1 MLRFIVRRLLG
12 VIPVLFG
19 LSIILFAFTHFL
31 PGDPATA
38 ILGQHATPERV
49 EAMRAYLGLDD
60 PLWQQYLNYLGN
72 IFRGDLGSSII
83 NNQPVLREFMIR
95 FPATIELTVA
105 AMIFAA
111 GIGIPL
117 GRYAARHAQ
126 GWSDGAVTVI
136 SLLGISIPVFVLGLT
151 LQYIF
156 AVELN
161 LLPASGRVDPRAGLE
176 IRSNFVLIDS
186 LLMGR
191 PDLFVD
197 GISHLILPAIALGS
211 IPLAIITRITRASV
225 LDVNNED
232 YVRTARAKGLSE
244 KRISTRHIMRNA
256 WLPVVTVL
264 GLQVGGLL
272 AGAVITETVF
282 AWGGV
287 GRYVVDGI
295 FNRDYFVIQNSIL
308 IFAIV
313 FLVVNLLVD
322 ILYAVLN
329 PRIRY
334 ACWPHPPS
342 LSIEAPSAAP
352 AAACG
357 ATRFVGWRA
366 TGRPSWACSSS
377 RSSCWPRCS
386 RRSSR
391 PTVRSRA
398 DWRTASSRRRGPT

>member
-19 LSIILFAFTHFL
+19 LSIILFAFVHLL

-49 EAMRAYLGLDD
+49 GTMREYLGLDD

-83 NNQPVLREFMIR
+83 NNQPVLREFLVR

-126 GWSDGAVTVI
+126 GWSDGAVTII

-156 AVELN
+156 AVQLD

-176 IRSNFVLIDS
+176 IRSNFVLVDS
-186 LLMGR
+186 LMMGR
-191 PDLFVD
+191 PDLFMD
-197 GISHLILPAIALGS
+197 GLSHLILPAIALGS

-232 YVRTARAKGLSE
+232 YVRTARAKGLKE
-244 KRISTRHIMRNA
+244 KRVDSRHIMRNA
-256 WLPVVTVL
+256 WLPVVTVI
-264 GLQVGGLL
+264 GLSVGGLL
-272 AGAVITETVF
+272 AGAVLTETVF
-282 AWGGV
+282 SWPGV
-287 GRYVVDGI
+287 GRYVVDAIG
-295 FNRDYFVIQNSIL
+295 NRDYFIIQSSIMFFAVIFL
-308 IFAIV
+308 I
-313 FLVVNLLVD
+313 VNLLVD
-322 ILYAVLN
+322 LSYAYLN

-334 ACWPHPPS
+334 S
-342 LSIEAPSAAP
+342 
-352 AAACG
+352 
-357 ATRFVGWRA
+357 
-366 TGRPSWACSSS
+366 
-377 RSSCWPRCS
+377 
-386 RRSSR
+386 
-391 PTVRSRA
+391 
-398 DWRTASSRRRGPT
+398 